1 MHVAARYGVP
11 LANATGIACDGS
23 YVWLVAG
30 GHNAFN
36 HTLAHVELV
45 SSTVDKSYQLEN
57 LIEQL
62 GTGVYGIAQLAGSV
76 FIAVSGNTNRSSAS
90 MGQPER
96 FWDSSEAR
104 PSLVHRISTSPRT
117 GISSNRLAPAMSSR
131 STRRTARSRHISRQ
145 ATLVATT
152 ALRCGAKRRSSE
164 GLFGGLDVYALTT
177 GAPIGHVTKEDGAE
191 FKQDVDVGPNVLQRC
206 EASGVKSHRNHRI
219 RSAGKHNP

>member
-1 MHVAARYGVP
+1 MRRQ
-11 LANATGIACDGS
+11 

-76 FIAVSGNTNRSSAS
+76 FIAVSGNTNKIVRVDGATGKVL
-90 MGQPER
+90 GQLQ
-96 FWDSSEAR
+96 AR
-104 PSLVHRISTSPRT
+104 PSLVRSNLDVTEDGHLVESTGT
-117 GISSNRLAPAMSSR
+117 GDVFTLDAQNGAVSAHF
-131 STRRTARSRHISRQ
+131 TAGDFGRDDG
-145 ATLVATT
+145 VAVRGKE
-152 ALRCGAKRRSSE
+152 AFVGS
-164 GLFGGLDVYALTT
+164 LFGGLDVYALTT

-191 FKQDVDVGPNVLQRC
+191 FKQDVDVGPMCFNGAKLLVLSRIGIT
-206 EASGVKSHRNHRI
+206 EYEVRASS
-219 RSAGKHNP
+219 SP